1 MSTGDSY
8 LSRRANL
15 YEPFLFNLYLERYQY
30 WRDRDVQI
38 INLYNVRPLTQGV
51 MKEVNPIQFNQV
63 VEELKDYLKLSQSY
77 KILLFPNQ
85 FSAYYTLFFSILDLN
100 DEILTPA
107 PIPYFLKQYAESLGL
122 KLLYIETSMIDDF
135 DIPHRKEVESKIT
148 PRAKL
153 FYYSAPGFAG
163 GIIYP
168 QETLERILFVSRNY
182 YLYLAIDETLSHL
195 VNNREEYIKMQD
207 IAVENENII
216 RILAPLK
223 DFSMDDITI
232 LIVHKTLP
240 LRIDRITRDL
250 FPISPYQL
258 SFLNYFIKSHEEI
271 IEERREEMNIKRKII
286 ENFLEKRKDISVS
299 VTKAS
304 GSVFINLPILNTE
317 TFVEWLFTDYNRDK
331 KTIFVAPAMHFHQ
344 DTYEDNGEILID
356 YRYLDSE
363 MLEEGLEILS
373 DALDLYLGLK
383 KEDQ

>member
-1 MSTGDSY
+1 MSPGDSY
-8 LSRRANL
+8 FSRRANL

-63 VEELKDYLKLSQSY
+63 VEELKDYLKLNQSY

-100 DEILTPA
+100 DEILTPT

-135 DIPHRKEVESKIT
+135 DLPYRKEVESKIT

-153 FYYSAPGFAG
+153 FYYSAPGFSG
-163 GIIYP
+163 STVYP
-168 QETLERILFVSRNY
+168 EETLERILFVSRNY

-195 VNNREEYIKMQD
+195 VNNREEYITMQD
-207 IAVENENII
+207 IAVENERII
-216 RILAPLK
+216 RVLSPLK

-232 LIVHKTLP
+232 LIVHKALP

-258 SFLNYFIKSHEEI
+258 SFLDYFIRNNEEI
-271 IEERREEMNIKRKII
+271 KEERREEMNIKRKII
-286 ENFLEKRKDISVS
+286 ENFMERREDISVS
-299 VTKAS
+299 ITKAS
-304 GSVFINLPILNTE
+304 GSVFINLPIPNTE

-331 KTIFVAPAMHFHQ
+331 KTIFVAPAVHFHQ